1 MTHGIE
7 ISEVS
12 HNFGQKRVLDQIT
25 LTIKKGTF
33 CALLG
38 PNGAGKSTLF
48 SALTRLLIPTQ
59 GTIKIHGNDI
69 HKNPRPALSN
79 LGVVFQQQTM
89 DLDLTVFQNLRYFG
103 KLQGMSGRDLNQ
115 RIDQVLTLLNMAE
128 RSHEVVRTLNGGHR
142 RRAEIARSLIH
153 DPKVLLLD
161 EATVGL
167 DPETRKSITDDIHK
181 IAQTKG
187 KTILW
192 ATHLCDE
199 VGDDDQLVILHNG
212 KILRNGRA
220 HEIAN
225 GGNLLN
231 VFLSLT
237 GRDHQ
242 A

>member
-1 MTHGIE
+1 MTNGIE
-7 ISEVS
+7 ISEIS
-12 HNFGQKRVLDQIT
+12 HSFGQKRVLDQIT
-25 LTIKKGTF
+25 LTIKGGTF

-59 GTIKIHGNDI
+59 GAIKIQGNDI

-103 KLQGMSGRDLNQ
+103 KLQGMSGKDLSQ

-167 DPETRKSITDDIHK
+167 DPETRKSITDDMHK
-181 IAQTKG
+181 IAQTGG

-212 KILRNGRA
+212 KILINGQAR
-220 HEIAN
+220 EIAN
-225 GGNLLN
+225 GGNLLDI
-231 VFLSLT
+231 FLSLT
-237 GRDHQ
+237 GRDQ

>member
-48 SALTRLLIPTQ
+48 SALTRLLIPAQ

-69 HKNPRPALSN
+69 HKSPRPALSN
-79 LGVVFQQQTM
+79 IGVVFQQQTM

-167 DPETRKSITDDIHK
+167 DPETRKSITDDMHK
-181 IAQTKG
+181 IAQTEG

-212 KILRNGRA
+212 KILRNGQA

-237 GRDHQ
+237 GKDQ

>member
-25 LTIKKGTF
+25 LSIKKGTF

-59 GTIKIHGNDI
+59 GVIKIHGNDI
-69 HKNPRPALSN
+69 HKSPRPALSN
-79 LGVVFQQQTM
+79 IGVVFQQQTM

-167 DPETRKSITDDIHK
+167 DPETRKSITDDMHK
-181 IAQTKG
+181 IAQTEG

-212 KILRNGRA
+212 KILRNGQA

-237 GRDHQ
+237 GRDQ

>member
-25 LTIKKGTF
+25 LSIKKGTF

-48 SALTRLLIPTQ
+48 SALTRLLIPTH

-69 HKNPRPALSN
+69 HKSPRPALSN
-79 LGVVFQQQTM
+79 IGVVFQQQTM

-103 KLQGMSGRDLNQ
+103 KLQGMSGKDLNQ

-167 DPETRKSITDDIHK
+167 DPETRKSITDDMHK
-181 IAQTKG
+181 IAQTEG

-199 VGDDDQLVILHNG
+199 VGNDDQLVILHNG
-212 KILRNGRA
+212 KILRNGQA

-237 GRDHQ
+237 GRDQ

>member
-1 MTHGIE
+1 MTNGIE
-7 ISEVS
+7 ISEIS
-12 HNFGQKRVLDQIT
+12 HSFGQKRVLDQIT
-25 LTIKKGTF
+25 LTIKGGTF

-59 GTIKIHGNDI
+59 GAIKIQGNDI

-89 DLDLTVFQNLRYFG
+89 DMDLTVFQNLRYFG
-103 KLQGMSGRDLNQ
+103 KLQGMSGKDLSQ

-167 DPETRKSITDDIHK
+167 DPETRKSITDDMHK
-181 IAQTKG
+181 IAQTGG

-212 KILRNGRA
+212 KILINGQAR
-220 HEIAN
+220 EIAN
-225 GGNLLN
+225 GGNLLD

-237 GRDHQ
+237 GRDQ

>member
-48 SALTRLLIPTQ
+48 SALTRLLIPAQ

-69 HKNPRPALSN
+69 HKSPRPALSN
-79 LGVVFQQQTM
+79 IGVVFQQQTM

-167 DPETRKSITDDIHK
+167 DPETRKSITDDMHK
-181 IAQTKG
+181 IAQTDG

-212 KILRNGRA
+212 KILRNGQA

-237 GRDHQ
+237 GRDQ

>member
-1 MTHGIE
+1 MTNGIE
-7 ISEVS
+7 ISEIS
-12 HNFGQKRVLDQIT
+12 HSFGQKRVLDQIT
-25 LTIKKGTF
+25 LTIKGGTF

-59 GTIKIHGNDI
+59 GAIKIQGNDI

-103 KLQGMSGRDLNQ
+103 KLQGMSGKDLSQ
-115 RIDQVLTLLNMAE
+115 RIDQVLALLNMAE

-167 DPETRKSITDDIHK
+167 DPETRKSITEDMHK
-181 IAQTKG
+181 IAQTGG

-212 KILRNGRA
+212 KILINGQAR
-220 HEIAN
+220 EIAN
-225 GGNLLN
+225 GGNLLD

-237 GRDHQ
+237 GRDQ

>member
-25 LTIKKGTF
+25 LSIKKGTF

-48 SALTRLLIPTQ
+48 SALTRLLIPAQ

-69 HKNPRPALSN
+69 HKSPRPALSN

-128 RSHEVVRTLNGGHR
+128 RSHEVVRALNGGHR

-167 DPETRKSITDDIHK
+167 DPETRKSITDDMHK

-212 KILRNGRA
+212 KILRNGQA

-237 GRDHQ
+237 GKDQ

>member
-7 ISEVS
+7 ISEIG

-25 LTIKKGTF
+25 LSIKKGTF

-59 GTIKIHGNDI
+59 GVIKIHGNDI
-69 HKNPRPALSN
+69 HKSPRPALSN
-79 LGVVFQQQTM
+79 IGVVFQQQTM

-167 DPETRKSITDDIHK
+167 DPETRKSITDDMHK
-181 IAQTKG
+181 IAQTEG

-212 KILRNGRA
+212 KILRNGQA

-237 GRDHQ
+237 GRDQ

>member
-7 ISEVS
+7 ISEIS
-12 HNFGQKRVLDQIT
+12 HNFGQKRVLDQIN
-25 LTIKKGTF
+25 LSIKKGTF

-59 GTIKIHGNDI
+59 GVIKIHGNDI
-69 HKNPRPALSN
+69 HKSPRPALSN
-79 LGVVFQQQTM
+79 IGVVFQQQTM
-89 DLDLTVFQNLRYFG
+89 DLDLTVLQNLRYFG

-167 DPETRKSITDDIHK
+167 DPETRKSITDDMHK

-199 VGDDDQLVILHNG
+199 VGDDDQLVILYNG
-212 KILRNGRA
+212 KILRNGQA

-237 GRDHQ
+237 GKDQ

>member
-25 LTIKKGTF
+25 LSIKKGTF

-48 SALTRLLIPTQ
+48 SALTRLLIPAQ

-69 HKNPRPALSN
+69 HKSPRPALSN
-79 LGVVFQQQTM
+79 IGVVFQQQTM

-167 DPETRKSITDDIHK
+167 DPETRKSITDDMHK
-181 IAQTKG
+181 IAQTGG

-199 VGDDDQLVILHNG
+199 VDDDDQLVILHNG
-212 KILRNGRA
+212 KILRNGQA

-237 GRDHQ
+237 GKDQ

>member
-7 ISEVS
+7 ISEIS
-12 HNFGQKRVLDQIT
+12 HNFGQKRVLDQIN
-25 LTIKKGTF
+25 LSIKKGTF

-48 SALTRLLIPTQ
+48 SALSRLLIPTQ
-59 GTIKIHGNDI
+59 GVIKIHGNDI
-69 HKNPRPALSN
+69 HKSPRPALSN
-79 LGVVFQQQTM
+79 IGVVFQQQTM

-128 RSHEVVRTLNGGHR
+128 RSREVVRTLNGGHR

-167 DPETRKSITDDIHK
+167 DPETRKSITDDMHK
-181 IAQTKG
+181 IAQTGG

-192 ATHLCDE
+192 VTHLCDE

-237 GRDHQ
+237 GKDQ

>member
-7 ISEVS
+7 ISEIS
-12 HNFGQKRVLDQIT
+12 HNFGQKRVLDQIN
-25 LTIKKGTF
+25 LSIKKGTF

-59 GTIKIHGNDI
+59 GVIKIHGNDI
-69 HKNPRPALSN
+69 HKSPRPALSN
-79 LGVVFQQQTM
+79 IGVVFQQQTM

-103 KLQGMSGRDLNQ
+103 KLQGMSGKDLNQ

-167 DPETRKSITDDIHK
+167 DPETRKSITDDMHK
-181 IAQTKG
+181 IAQTEG

-212 KILRNGRA
+212 KILRNGQA

-237 GRDHQ
+237 GKDQ

>member
-12 HNFGQKRVLDQIT
+12 HNFGPKRVLDQIT
-25 LTIKKGTF
+25 LSIEGGTF

-59 GTIKIHGNDI
+59 GAIKIQGNDI

-103 KLQGMSGRDLNQ
+103 KLQGMSGKDLSQ

-167 DPETRKSITDDIHK
+167 DPETRKSITDDMHK
-181 IAQTKG
+181 IAQTEG

-212 KILRNGRA
+212 QILRNGQT

-225 GGNLLN
+225 GGSLLD

-237 GRDHQ
+237 GRDQ

>member
-25 LTIKKGTF
+25 LSIKKGTF

-48 SALTRLLIPTQ
+48 SALTRLLIPAQ

-69 HKNPRPALSN
+69 HKSPRPALSN
-79 LGVVFQQQTM
+79 IGVVFQQQTM

-103 KLQGMSGRDLNQ
+103 KLQGISGRDLNQ

-167 DPETRKSITDDIHK
+167 DPETRKSITDDMHK
-181 IAQTKG
+181 IAQTEG

-212 KILRNGRA
+212 KILRNGQA

-237 GRDHQ
+237 GRDQ

>member
-25 LTIKKGTF
+25 LSIKKGTF

-48 SALTRLLIPTQ
+48 SALTRLLIPTH

-69 HKNPRPALSN
+69 HKSPRPALSN
-79 LGVVFQQQTM
+79 IGVVFQQQTM

-103 KLQGMSGRDLNQ
+103 KLQEMSGKDLNQ

-167 DPETRKSITDDIHK
+167 DPETRKSITDDMHK
-181 IAQTKG
+181 IAQTEG

-199 VGDDDQLVILHNG
+199 VGNDDQLVILHNG
-212 KILRNGRA
+212 KILRNGQA

-237 GRDHQ
+237 GKDQ

>member
-25 LTIKKGTF
+25 LSIKKGTF

-69 HKNPRPALSN
+69 HKSPRPALSN
-79 LGVVFQQQTM
+79 IGVVFQQQTM

-167 DPETRKSITDDIHK
+167 DPETRKSITDDMHK
-181 IAQTKG
+181 IAQTEG

-212 KILRNGRA
+212 KILRNGQA

-225 GGNLLN
+225 GGNLLD

-237 GRDHQ
+237 GKDQ

>member
-25 LTIKKGTF
+25 LSIKKGTF

-48 SALTRLLIPTQ
+48 SALTRLLIPAQ

-79 LGVVFQQQTM
+79 IGVVFQQQTM

-167 DPETRKSITDDIHK
+167 DPETRKSITDDMHK

-212 KILRNGRA
+212 KILRNGQA

-237 GRDHQ
+237 GKDQ

>member
-7 ISEVS
+7 ITEVS

-59 GTIKIHGNDI
+59 GTIKIHGSDI

-79 LGVVFQQQTM
+79 IGVVFQQQTM

-212 KILRNGRA
+212 KILRNGQA

-237 GRDHQ
+237 GKDQ
-242 A
+242 E